1 MIWSHDQD
9 VLTQATAFYAQLE
22 ALVGAESWGDLQ
34 ALLASEQVPAQVAL
48 SQEAWEAAQAANR
61 GFQSGAAVLG
71 LLPAIAERTAFFDLR
86 VNDDLTIH
94 IPDRLTDSELQASMA
109 KVLVP
114 PPVAKSDE
122 ILAESGGMFYGRE
135 TPEHDLYVQGG
146 DHFEAGDPLYIVE
159 VMKMFNKV
167 YAPFAGTVDAVL
179 VQDDGVI
186 IKKGQPL
193 FKVTPDEKIVV
204 ETPEE
209 IQARRRAAT
218 AAFLEFI

>member
-94 IPDRLTDSELQASMA
+94 IPDRLTDSELQAAMA

-122 ILAESGGMFYGRE
+122 ILAASGGMFYGRE
-135 TPEHDLYVQGG
+135 DPGAELYVSEG
-146 DHFEAGDPLYIVE
+146 DHFEAGE
-159 VMKMFNKV
+159 
-167 YAPFAGTVDAVL
+167 
-179 VQDDGVI
+179 
-186 IKKGQPL
+186 
-193 FKVTPDEKIVV
+193 DEG
-204 ETPEE
+204 
-209 IQARRRAAT
+209 
-218 AAFLEFI
+218 